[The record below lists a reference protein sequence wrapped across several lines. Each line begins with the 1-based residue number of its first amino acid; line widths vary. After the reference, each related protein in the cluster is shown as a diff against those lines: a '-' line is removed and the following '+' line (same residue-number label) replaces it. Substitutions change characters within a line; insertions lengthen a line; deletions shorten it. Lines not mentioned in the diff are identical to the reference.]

1 MVLFYSTEGYIEIVS
16 YFILP
21 AKHLDTILMFSI
33 FIAYIVFACKL
44 SLVEINGYVPSHID
58 VVINLTL
65 VSLQYDLLYICQCAD
80 LQNLQNALEWRMLTD
95 IMPPVRCLQRCL
107 LPSPYTQLM
116 TTGDKHS
123 LSLM

>member
-33 FIAYIVFACKL
+33 FIVYIVFACKL
-44 SLVEINGYVPSHID
+44 SLAEINGYVPSHID

-65 VSLQYDLLYICQCAD
+65 VSLQYDMLYICQCAD

-95 IMPPVRCLQRCL
+95 MLMRDMPPVRCLQRCL
-107 LPSPYTQLM
+107 LPACLHTPS
-116 TTGDKHS
+116 S
-123 LSLM
+123 